1 MRRKS
6 DRSDDSVDGRIE
18 RAKDAALGPHD
29 DHPSHADE
37 LAEAAGS
44 ISGVLLGAGIGS
56 AAGPLGTLIGGIAG
70 AIGGWWAGRAVAEAA
85 SSLSHEDE
93 EYFRSHYDS
102 LNERPADRA
111 YDDVRGAYYLGQIAS
126 HNPNFLE
133 REFTEVEPEL
143 ERGWAQYADKYGAWP
158 QVRDYA
164 AAGFSRG
171 KSKLD
176 EEPRRAATALA
187 GSPSPHSKAIA
198 AAAPFSDST
207 IVLRASDRGWPASSS
222 SPWKITV
229 MFMRPRT
236 PASLSALSA

>member
-1 MRRKS
+1 M
-6 DRSDDSVDGRIE
+6 DRSDDGEQDRDSIDGRIE
-18 RAKDAALGPHD
+18 RAKDVALGRHHA
-29 DHPSHADE
+29 HPTLSDE
-37 LAEAAGS
+37 IGEAAGGV
-44 ISGVLLGAGIGS
+44 SGALLGAGIGS
-56 AAGPLGTLIGGIAG
+56 AAGPVGTLIGGIAG

-143 ERGWAQYADKYGAWP
+143 ERGWAQYADKYGGWP

-176 EEPRRAATALA
+176 EEARRA
-187 GSPSPHSKAIA
+187 
-198 AAAPFSDST
+198 
-207 IVLRASDRGWPASSS
+207 RAEKEA
-222 SPWKITV
+222 
-229 MFMRPRT
+229 RT
-236 PASLSALSA
+236 PGERQDQRA

>member
-1 MRRKS
+1 M
-6 DRSDDSVDGRIE
+6 DRGGDEAQDRDSTDVRIE
-18 RAKDAALGPHD
+18 RAKDVSLGRHHA
-29 DHPSHADE
+29 HPTLGDE
-37 LAEAAGS
+37 IGEAAGG
-44 ISGVLLGAGIGS
+44 ISGALLGAGIGS
-56 AAGPLGTLIGGIAG
+56 AAGPVGTVIGGIAG
-70 AIGGWWAGRAVAEAA
+70 AIGGWWTGRAVAEAA

-176 EEPRRAATALA
+176 EEARRA
-187 GSPSPHSKAIA
+187 
-198 AAAPFSDST
+198 
-207 IVLRASDRGWPASSS
+207 RAEKEA
-222 SPWKITV
+222 
-229 MFMRPRT
+229 RT
-236 PASLSALSA
+236 PGERQDQRA